1 MHMIDLSNFYIGQRC
16 SSAIYRLIFFA
27 GSSPSKFWL
36 VLSSFFYVDKNI
48 NMNMLKLQQ
57 LKSEELLQAA
67 YNKISKENELLEKE
81 LAFEESSL
89 EIEQSRKA

>member
-1 MHMIDLSNFYIGQRC
+1 
-16 SSAIYRLIFFA
+16 
-27 GSSPSKFWL
+27 
-36 VLSSFFYVDKNI
+36 
-48 NMNMLKLQQ
+48 MNMLKLQQ